1 MREIELESQP
11 LADFFIKDVTGH
23 FQNQATPLEI
33 ALNQIAALSH
43 STHSIPIGVKIAP
56 TPLPLSL
63 IAMDPTAPVAT
74 KDACVFLLDL
84 SVSMLNP
91 YKSESAPEPPVNNLE
106 GLGKATP
113 AVPPQACE
121 PTKPPPL
128 SSPAD
133 SRLSS
138 AIEAVQVIVTSLMLR
153 SKVHEVA
160 VILMG
165 TKETRNR

>member
-1 MREIELESQP
+1 MS
-11 LADFFIKDVTGH
+11 
-23 FQNQATPLEI
+23 
-33 ALNQIAALSH
+33 S
-43 STHSIPIGVKIAP
+43 
-56 TPLPLSL
+56 
-63 IAMDPTAPVAT
+63 DPTAPVAT

-91 YKSESAPEPPVNNLE
+91 YRSDSTPAPVKNDLE
-106 GLGKATP
+106 GLGESAPTP
-113 AVPPQACE
+113 VPSPSAG
-121 PTKPPPL
+121 PTESKPPPF
-128 SSPAD
+128 PVD